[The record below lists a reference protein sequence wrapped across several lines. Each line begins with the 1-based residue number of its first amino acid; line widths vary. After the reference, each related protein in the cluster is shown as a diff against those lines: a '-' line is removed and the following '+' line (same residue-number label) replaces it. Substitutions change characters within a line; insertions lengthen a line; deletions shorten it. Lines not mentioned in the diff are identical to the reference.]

1 LRVIWLVIKALV
13 FDFDGLIVETE
24 EPIFR
29 AWQRIYREHGQELPL
44 ELWVT
49 IIGTASGPFDPIRHL
64 EERVGRPLDRQR
76 FDQLERRYYEEA
88 TAMQRLMPGVAEYL
102 QDARRLRLGV
112 GIASSS
118 RRAWVVGHLQRFAIA
133 DAFDVIVCRE
143 DVTQTKPDPQLYLEA
158 VERLRVM
165 PGEALALEDSTNGI
179 AAARAAGLHCV
190 AVPTVM
196 TAGLDL
202 SRADLTI
209 ASLGA
214 VPLADLLAQVG

>member
-1 LRVIWLVIKALV
+1 VIKALI

-44 ELWVT
+44 EMWVT
-49 IIGTASGPFDPIRHL
+49 IIGTASGPFDPIQHL
-64 EERVGRPLDRQR
+64 EERVGRLLDRKG
-76 FDQLERRYYEEA
+76 FEDLERRYYEEA

-102 QDARRLRLGV
+102 RDAHRLRLGV

-118 RRAWVVGHLQRFAIA
+118 RRAWVVEHLKRFAIA
-133 DAFDVIVCRE
+133 DAFDAIVCRE
-143 DVTQTKPDPQLYLEA
+143 DVAHTKPDPQLYLEA
-158 VERLRVM
+158 VNRLMVM
-165 PGEALALEDSTNGI
+165 PEEALALEDSSNGI
-179 AAARAAGLHCV
+179 AAAKAAGLRCV

-202 SRADLTI
+202 SRADMRI
-209 ASLGA
+209 PSLGA
-214 VPLADLLAQVG
+214 VPLADLLAQIG

>member
-1 LRVIWLVIKALV
+1 VIKALI

-44 ELWVT
+44 EMWVT
-49 IIGTASGPFDPIRHL
+49 IIGTASGPFDPIQHL
-64 EERVGRPLDRQR
+64 EERVGRLLDRKG
-76 FDQLERRYYEEA
+76 FEDLERRYYEEA

-102 QDARRLRLGV
+102 REAHRLRLGV

-118 RRAWVVGHLQRFAIA
+118 RRAWVVEHLKRFAIA
-133 DAFDVIVCRE
+133 DAFDAIVCRE
-143 DVTQTKPDPQLYLEA
+143 DVAHTKPDPQLYLEA
-158 VERLRVM
+158 VKRLMVM
-165 PGEALALEDSTNGI
+165 PEEGLALEDSSNGI
-179 AAARAAGLHCV
+179 AAAKAAGLRCV

-202 SRADLTI
+202 SRADMRI
-209 ASLGA
+209 PSLGA
-214 VPLADLLAQVG
+214 VPLTDLLAQIG

>member
-1 LRVIWLVIKALV
+1 MIKALI

-44 ELWVT
+44 EMWVT
-49 IIGTASGPFDPIRHL
+49 IIGTASGPFDPIQHL
-64 EERVGRPLDRQR
+64 EERVGRLLDRKG
-76 FDQLERRYYEEA
+76 FEDLERRYYEEA

-102 QDARRLRLGV
+102 REAHRLRLGV

-118 RRAWVVGHLQRFAIA
+118 RRAWVVEHLKRFAIA
-133 DAFDVIVCRE
+133 DAFDAIVCRE
-143 DVTQTKPDPQLYLEA
+143 EVAHTKPDPQLYLEA
-158 VERLRVM
+158 VKRLMVM
-165 PGEALALEDSTNGI
+165 PEEALALEDSSNGI
-179 AAARAAGLHCV
+179 AAAKAAGLRCV

-202 SRADLTI
+202 SRADMRI
-209 ASLGA
+209 PSLGA
-214 VPLADLLAQVG
+214 VPLTDLLAQIG

>member
-1 LRVIWLVIKALV
+1 LIKALV

-49 IIGTASGPFDPIRHL
+49 IIGTSSGPFDPIQHL
-64 EERVGRPLDRQR
+64 EDRVGRPLDRER
-76 FDQLERRYYEEA
+76 FDDLERRYYEEV

-102 QDARRLRLGV
+102 QEARRLGLGV

-118 RRAWVVGHLQRFAIA
+118 RRAWVVGHLQRFAIV

-143 DVTQTKPDPQLYLEA
+143 DVTRTKPDPQLYLEA
-158 VERLRVM
+158 VKRLTVSPR
-165 PGEALALEDSTNGI
+165 EALALEDSSNGI
-179 AAARAAGLHCV
+179 AAAKAAGLRCV

-196 TAGLDL
+196 TASLDL
-202 SRADLTI
+202 RRADLRI
-209 ASLGA
+209 PSLGA
-214 VPLADLLAQVG
+214 VSLTDLLAQIG

>member
-1 LRVIWLVIKALV
+1 VIKALV

-49 IIGTASGPFDPIRHL
+49 IIGTASGPFDPIQHL
-64 EERVGRPLDRQR
+64 EERVGRLLDRKG
-76 FDQLERRYYEEA
+76 FEDLERRYYEEA

-102 QDARRLRLGV
+102 RDAHRLRLGV

-118 RRAWVVGHLQRFAIA
+118 RRAWVIEHLKRFAIA
-133 DAFDVIVCRE
+133 DAFDAIVCRE
-143 DVTQTKPDPQLYLEA
+143 DVAHTKPHPQLYLEA
-158 VERLRVM
+158 VKRLMVM
-165 PGEALALEDSTNGI
+165 PEEALALEDSSNGI
-179 AAARAAGLHCV
+179 AAAKAAGLRCV

-202 SRADLTI
+202 SRADMRI
-209 ASLGA
+209 PSLGA
-214 VPLADLLAQVG
+214 VPLTDLLAQIG

>member
-1 LRVIWLVIKALV
+1 VIKALI

-44 ELWVT
+44 EMWVT
-49 IIGTASGPFDPIRHL
+49 IIGTASGPFDPIQHL
-64 EERVGRPLDRQR
+64 EERVGRLLDRKG
-76 FDQLERRYYEEA
+76 FEDLERRYYEEA

-102 QDARRLRLGV
+102 REAHRLRLGV

-118 RRAWVVGHLQRFAIA
+118 RRAWVVEHLKRFAIA
-133 DAFDVIVCRE
+133 DAFDAIVCRE
-143 DVTQTKPDPQLYLEA
+143 EVAHTKPDPQLYLEA
-158 VERLRVM
+158 VKRLMVM
-165 PGEALALEDSTNGI
+165 PEEALALEDSSNGI
-179 AAARAAGLHCV
+179 AAAKAAGLRCV

-202 SRADLTI
+202 SRADMRI
-209 ASLGA
+209 PSLGA
-214 VPLADLLAQVG
+214 VPLTDLLAQIG

>member
-1 LRVIWLVIKALV
+1 VIKALV

-49 IIGTASGPFDPIRHL
+49 IIGTASAPFDPLQHL
-64 EERVGRPLDRQR
+64 EERVGRLLDRKG
-76 FDQLERRYYEEA
+76 FEDLERRYYEEA

-102 QDARRLRLGV
+102 RDAHRLRLGV

-118 RRAWVVGHLQRFAIA
+118 RRAWVVEHLKRFAIA
-133 DAFDVIVCRE
+133 DAFDAIVCRE
-143 DVTQTKPDPQLYLEA
+143 DVAHAKPHPQLYLEA
-158 VERLRVM
+158 VKRLMVV
-165 PGEALALEDSTNGI
+165 PEEALALEDSSNGI
-179 AAARAAGLHCV
+179 AAAKAAGLRCV

-202 SRADLTI
+202 SRADMRI
-209 ASLGA
+209 PSLGA
-214 VPLADLLAQVG
+214 VPLADLLAQIG

>member
-1 LRVIWLVIKALV
+1 VIKALI

-44 ELWVT
+44 EMWVT
-49 IIGTASGPFDPIRHL
+49 IIGTASGPFDPIQHL
-64 EERVGRPLDRQR
+64 EERVGRLLDRKG
-76 FDQLERRYYEEA
+76 FEDLERRYYEEA

-102 QDARRLRLGV
+102 RDAHRLRLGV

-118 RRAWVVGHLQRFAIA
+118 RRAWVVEHLKRFAIA
-133 DAFDVIVCRE
+133 DAFDAIVCRE
-143 DVTQTKPDPQLYLEA
+143 DVAHTKPDPQLYLEA
-158 VERLRVM
+158 VNPLMVM
-165 PGEALALEDSTNGI
+165 PEEALALEDSSNGI
-179 AAARAAGLHCV
+179 AAAKAAGLRCV

-202 SRADLTI
+202 SRADMRI
-209 ASLGA
+209 PSLGA
-214 VPLADLLAQVG
+214 VPLADLLAQIG

>member
-1 LRVIWLVIKALV
+1 MIKALI

-44 ELWVT
+44 EMWVT
-49 IIGTASGPFDPIRHL
+49 IIGTASGPFDPIQHL
-64 EERVGRPLDRQR
+64 EERVGRLLDRKG
-76 FDQLERRYYEEA
+76 FEDLERRYYEEA

-102 QDARRLRLGV
+102 RDAHRLRLGV

-118 RRAWVVGHLQRFAIA
+118 RRAWVVEHLKRFAIA
-133 DAFDVIVCRE
+133 DAFDAIVCRE
-143 DVTQTKPDPQLYLEA
+143 DVAHTKPDPQLYLEA
-158 VERLRVM
+158 VKRLTVM
-165 PGEALALEDSTNGI
+165 PEEALALEDSSNGI
-179 AAARAAGLHCV
+179 AAAKAAGLRCV

-202 SRADLTI
+202 SRADMRI
-209 ASLGA
+209 PSLGA
-214 VPLADLLAQVG
+214 VPLTDLLAQIG

>member
-1 LRVIWLVIKALV
+1 VKPIRALV

-49 IIGTASGPFDPIRHL
+49 IIGTASGPFDPIQHL
-64 EERVGRPLDRQR
+64 EERVGRLLDRKG
-76 FDQLERRYYEEA
+76 FEDLERRYYEEA

-102 QDARRLRLGV
+102 RDAHRLRLGV

-118 RRAWVVGHLQRFAIA
+118 RRAWVVEHLKRFAIA
-133 DAFDVIVCRE
+133 DAFDAVVCRE
-143 DVTQTKPDPQLYLEA
+143 DVAHTKPDPQLYLEA
-158 VERLRVM
+158 VKRLMVM
-165 PGEALALEDSTNGI
+165 PEEALALEDSSNGI
-179 AAARAAGLHCV
+179 AAAKAAGLRCV

-202 SRADLTI
+202 SRADMRI
-209 ASLGA
+209 PSLGV
-214 VPLADLLAQVG
+214 VPLADLLAQIG

>member
-1 LRVIWLVIKALV
+1 VKPIRALV

-44 ELWVT
+44 EMWVT
-49 IIGTASGPFDPIRHL
+49 IIGTASGPFDPIQHL
-64 EERVGRPLDRQR
+64 EERVGRLLDRKG
-76 FDQLERRYYEEA
+76 FEDLERRYYEEA

-102 QDARRLRLGV
+102 RDAHRLRLGV

-118 RRAWVVGHLQRFAIA
+118 RRAWVVEHLKRFAIA
-133 DAFDVIVCRE
+133 DAFDAIVCRE
-143 DVTQTKPDPQLYLEA
+143 DVAHTKPDPQLYLEA
-158 VERLRVM
+158 VNRLMVM
-165 PGEALALEDSTNGI
+165 PEEALALEDSSNGI
-179 AAARAAGLHCV
+179 AAAKAAGLRCV

-202 SRADLTI
+202 SRADMRI
-209 ASLGA
+209 PSLGA
-214 VPLADLLAQVG
+214 VPLADLLAQID

>member
-1 LRVIWLVIKALV
+1 VKPIRALV

-49 IIGTASGPFDPIRHL
+49 IIGTASGPFDPIQHL
-64 EERVGRPLDRQR
+64 EERVGRLLDRKG
-76 FDQLERRYYEEA
+76 FEDLERRYYEEA

-102 QDARRLRLGV
+102 RDSHRLRLGV

-118 RRAWVVGHLQRFAIA
+118 RRAWVVEHLKRFAIA
-133 DAFDVIVCRE
+133 DAFDAIVCRE
-143 DVTQTKPDPQLYLEA
+143 DVAHTKPHPQLYLEA
-158 VERLRVM
+158 VKRLMVV
-165 PGEALALEDSTNGI
+165 PEEALALEDSSNGI
-179 AAARAAGLHCV
+179 AAAKAAGLRCV

-202 SRADLTI
+202 SRADMRI
-209 ASLGA
+209 PSLGA
-214 VPLADLLAQVG
+214 VPLTDLLGQIG

>member
-1 LRVIWLVIKALV
+1 VIKALI

-44 ELWVT
+44 EMWVT
-49 IIGTASGPFDPIRHL
+49 IIGTASGPFDPIQHL
-64 EERVGRPLDRQR
+64 EERVGRLLDRKG
-76 FDQLERRYYEEA
+76 FEDLERRYYEEA

-102 QDARRLRLGV
+102 RDAHRLRLGV

-118 RRAWVVGHLQRFAIA
+118 RRAWVVEHLKRFAIA
-133 DAFDVIVCRE
+133 DAFDAIVCRE
-143 DVTQTKPDPQLYLEA
+143 EVAQTKPDPQLYLEA
-158 VERLRVM
+158 VKRLMVM
-165 PGEALALEDSTNGI
+165 PEEALALEDSSNGI
-179 AAARAAGLHCV
+179 AAAKAAGLRCV

-202 SRADLTI
+202 SRADMRI
-209 ASLGA
+209 PSLGA
-214 VPLADLLAQVG
+214 VPLTDLLAQIG

>member
-1 LRVIWLVIKALV
+1 MKPIRALV

-44 ELWVT
+44 EMWVT
-49 IIGTASGPFDPIRHL
+49 IIGTASGPFDPIQHL
-64 EERVGRPLDRQR
+64 EERVGRLLDRKG
-76 FDQLERRYYEEA
+76 FEDLERRYYEEA

-102 QDARRLRLGV
+102 RDAHRLRLGV

-118 RRAWVVGHLQRFAIA
+118 RRAWVVEHLKRFAIA
-133 DAFDVIVCRE
+133 DAFDAIVCRE
-143 DVTQTKPDPQLYLEA
+143 DVAHTKPDPQLYLEA
-158 VERLRVM
+158 VNRLMVM
-165 PGEALALEDSTNGI
+165 PEEALALEDSSNGI
-179 AAARAAGLHCV
+179 AAAKAAGLRCV

-202 SRADLTI
+202 SRADMRI
-209 ASLGA
+209 PSLGA
-214 VPLADLLAQVG
+214 VPLADLLAQID

>member
-1 LRVIWLVIKALV
+1 VKPIRALV

-49 IIGTASGPFDPIRHL
+49 IIGTASGPFDPIQHL
-64 EERVGRPLDRQR
+64 EERVGRLLDRKG
-76 FDQLERRYYEEA
+76 FEDLERRYYEEA

-102 QDARRLRLGV
+102 RDAHRLRLGV

-118 RRAWVVGHLQRFAIA
+118 RRAWVVEHLKRFAIA
-133 DAFDVIVCRE
+133 DAFDAIVCRE
-143 DVTQTKPDPQLYLEA
+143 DVAHTKPHPQLYLEA
-158 VERLRVM
+158 VKRLMVV
-165 PGEALALEDSTNGI
+165 PEEALALEDSSNGI
-179 AAARAAGLHCV
+179 AAAKAAGLRCV

-202 SRADLTI
+202 SRADMRI
-209 ASLGA
+209 PSLGA
-214 VPLADLLAQVG
+214 VPLTDLLAQIG

>member
-1 LRVIWLVIKALV
+1 VIKALI

-44 ELWVT
+44 EMWVT
-49 IIGTASGPFDPIRHL
+49 IIGTASGPFDPIQHL
-64 EERVGRPLDRQR
+64 EERVGRLLDRKG
-76 FDQLERRYYEEA
+76 FEDLERRYYEEA

-102 QDARRLRLGV
+102 RDAHRLRLGV

-118 RRAWVVGHLQRFAIA
+118 RRAWVVEHLKRFAIA
-133 DAFDVIVCRE
+133 DAFDAIVCRE
-143 DVTQTKPDPQLYLEA
+143 EVAQTKPDPQLYLEA
-158 VERLRVM
+158 VKRLMVM
-165 PGEALALEDSTNGI
+165 PEEALALEDSSNGI
-179 AAARAAGLHCV
+179 AAAKVAGLRCV

-202 SRADLTI
+202 SRADMRI
-209 ASLGA
+209 PSLGA
-214 VPLADLLAQVG
+214 VPLTDLLAQIG